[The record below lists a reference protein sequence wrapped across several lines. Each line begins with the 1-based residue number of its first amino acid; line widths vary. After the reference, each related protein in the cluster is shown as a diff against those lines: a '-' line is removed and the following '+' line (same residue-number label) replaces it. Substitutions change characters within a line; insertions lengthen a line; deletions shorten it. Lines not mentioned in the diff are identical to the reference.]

1 MADTALYDALL
12 AAEQRPAGGAAL
24 DQVIGMSV
32 ASAVIFA
39 GLLWIAWA
47 HRTRRITWL
56 QRLSDHAEQRLGR
69 PGWVAVPGGLL
80 ALALVTAFL
89 GFIWDVSLHAGVGR
103 DEGPLANPAH
113 YLILVGLFLTFI
125 AGATAMVLPLDEVPG
140 PAAVKIT
147 RAWRVPVGGL
157 LVAGSGLYAL
167 IGFPLDDVWHRI
179 FGQDVTLWGP
189 THLMLIGGAGL
200 SLVGILTL
208 LREGD
213 LAQGKTVQSLRELRV
228 RIAYTAAFGGLLIG
242 LSVFQVEY
250 DFGIQQFRQPLHPMM
265 IAAAASLAL
274 VAARRVLGAWGAILA
289 VLFYLAVRVG
299 TAVIV
304 GPVLGE
310 AYNVFPLYLGT
321 AVVIELLALIAPLS
335 RHRLL
340 FGAVAG
346 LGLSTV
352 GLALEG
358 LWVQAA
364 FVLPWTSGMWLEG
377 LLMSV
382 PVGVLAGMAGAL
394 LGTALTTGDIPGKAV
409 CRTIIVAGVV
419 AVSVSLGNGLWATVP
434 DASATVQLTDVDAD
448 PATRTVEARVTFDR
462 VDLPSDNPTWV
473 QITAWQGGGEGVVVD
488 RLRETAPG
496 VWETTRPVPVHG
508 TWKTLV
514 RVSDDR
520 ILAAVPIWMPAD
532 EAIGAKELAA
542 PATFTRAFVP
552 ETSILQREKNA
563 DHPAWLWNAAC
574 TVVAICSLLL
584 IWALSWGVARV
595 ARSTPRST
603 PAERRADDRPPA
615 LV

>member
-1 MADTALYDALL
+1 MAASPSYAVPL
-12 AAEQRPAGGAAL
+12 AVEERPAGGAAL

-32 ASAVIFA
+32 ASAVVFA
-39 GLLWIAWA
+39 ALLWVAWA
-47 HRTRRITWL
+47 HRTGRIAWL

-80 ALALVTAFL
+80 SVALLTAFL

-113 YLILVGLFLTFI
+113 YFILVGLFLTFI
-125 AGATAMVLPLDEVPG
+125 AGATAMVLPRGQVPG

-147 RAWRVPVGGL
+147 RTWHAPVGGL

-213 LAQGKTVQSLRELRV
+213 LAQGKTTASLRELRV
-228 RIAYTAAFGGLLIG
+228 RVSYTAAFGGLLVG

-265 IAAAASLAL
+265 IAAAAGIAL

-289 VLFYLAVRVG
+289 VLFYLAVRIG

-310 AYNVFPLYLGT
+310 AYNTFPIYLGT
-321 AVVIELLALIAPLS
+321 AVVVELVALVRPLARRPL
-335 RHRLL
+335 LY
-340 FGAVAG
+340 GAVAG

-364 FVLPWTSGMWLEG
+364 FVLPWTPDMWGEG

-394 LGTALTTGDIPGKAV
+394 FGTALTTGEIPGKAV
-409 CRTIIVAGVV
+409 CRTVVVAGVV
-419 AVSVSLGNGLWATVP
+419 ALSVSLGNGLYATVP
-434 DASATVQLTDVDAD
+434 DASASVVLTDVDAD
-448 PATRTVEARVTFDR
+448 PATRTVQARVTFDPA
-462 VDLPSDNPTWV
+462 DLPSDDPTWV

-488 RLRETAPG
+488 RLRESAPG
-496 VWETTRPVPVHG
+496 VWETTRPIPVHG
-508 TWKTLV
+508 SWKTLI
-514 RVSDDR
+514 RVADDR
-520 ILAAVPIWMPAD
+520 VLAAVPIWMPAD
-532 EAIGAKELAA
+532 PAIGADELAA
-542 PATFTRAFVP
+542 PATFTRDFVP
-552 ETSILQREKNA
+552 ESSILQREKNA
-563 DHPAWLWNAAC
+563 DHPTWLWNAGC

-595 ARSTPRST
+595 ARATPRST
-603 PAERRADDRPPA
+603 PVDRRTGDRPPA
-615 LV
+615 RV

>member
-1 MADTALYDALL
+1 MLSTPL
-12 AAEQRPAGGAAL
+12 AAEPRPAGGAAL
-24 DQVIGMSV
+24 DQVAGVSV
-32 ASAVIFA
+32 ASMVVFA
-39 GLLWIAWA
+39 ALVWVAWA

-56 QRLSDHAEQRLGR
+56 HRLSEWSESKIGR
-69 PGWVAVPGGLL
+69 PGWVTVPGALL
-80 ALALVTAFL
+80 AVALVTAFL

-147 RAWRVPVGGL
+147 RAWHVPVGGL
-157 LVAGSGLYAL
+157 LVAGAGLYAL

-189 THLMLIGGAGL
+189 THIMLIGGAGL
-200 SLVGILTL
+200 SLIGILLL

-213 LAQGKTVQSLRELRV
+213 LARGKTASSLRDLRV
-228 RIAYTAAFGGLLIG
+228 RVSYTAAFGGLLVG

-250 DFGIQQFRQPLHPMM
+250 DFGIQQFRMPLRPMM
-265 IAAAASLAL
+265 IAAAAGLAL
-274 VAARRVLGAWGAILA
+274 VAARVVLGAFGAILA
-289 VLFYLAVRVG
+289 VLFYLVVRIG
-299 TAVIV
+299 TAVFV

-310 AYNVFPLYLGT
+310 AYNVFPAYLGT
-321 AVVIELLALIAPLS
+321 AVVVELLALAAPLY
-335 RHRLL
+335 RRRLAY
-340 FGAVAG
+340 GAIAG
-346 LGLSTV
+346 LGISTL
-352 GLALEG
+352 GLVLEG

-364 FVLPWTSGMWLEG
+364 FILPWTSDMWAEG

-409 CRTIIVAGVV
+409 CRAIVVAGIVAL
-419 AVSVSLGNGLWATVP
+419 AVSLGNGLYATVP
-434 DASATVQLTDVDAD
+434 DATATVELTDVDSD
-448 PATRTVEARVTFDR
+448 PATRTVDARVTFDPAT
-462 VDLPSDNPTWV
+462 LPSDDPTWV
-473 QITAWQGGGEGVVVD
+473 QITAWQGDGVVVD
-488 RLRETAPG
+488 QLRETSPG
-496 VWETTRPVPVHG
+496 VWETTRPIPVHG

-520 ILAAVPIWMPAD
+520 ILAAVPIWLPAD
-532 EAIGAKELAA
+532 EAIDAEELAA
-542 PATFTRAFVP
+542 PASFTRAFVP
-552 ETSILQREKNA
+552 ETEILQREKNA
-563 DHPAWLWNAAC
+563 DHPVWLWNAAC

-584 IWALSWGVARV
+584 LWALAWGAARV
-595 ARSTPRST
+595 ARATPRPT
-603 PAERRADDRPPA
+603 TADRHADDRPPA

>member
-1 MADTALYDALL
+1 MSEALL
-12 AAEQRPAGGAAL
+12 AVEQRPAGGAAL

-32 ASAVIFA
+32 AAAVVFA
-39 GLLWIAWA
+39 ALVWIAWA

-56 QRLSDHAEQRLGR
+56 ARLSDRAEQRMGR
-69 PGWVAVPGGLL
+69 PGWVAVPGALL
-80 ALALVTAFL
+80 AIALLTAFL

-113 YLILVGLFLTFI
+113 YLILVGLFLTFV

-157 LVAGSGLYAL
+157 LVAGAGLYAL

-189 THLMLIGGAGL
+189 THIMLIGGAGL
-200 SLVGILTL
+200 SLIGSLTL

-213 LAQGKTVQSLRELRV
+213 LARGRTTAPLRELRV
-228 RIAYTAAFGGLLIG
+228 RISYTAAFGGLLVG

-265 IAAAASLAL
+265 IAAAAGLAL

-289 VLFYLAVRVG
+289 VLFYLAVRIG

-310 AYNVFPLYLGT
+310 AYNVFPVYLGT
-321 AVVIELLALIAPLS
+321 AVVVELLALIAPLY
-335 RHRLL
+335 RRRLL

-346 LGLSTV
+346 LGLSTL
-352 GLALEG
+352 GLALES

-364 FVLPWTSGMWLEG
+364 FVLPWTRDMWAEG

-382 PVGVLAGMAGAL
+382 PVGVLAGMTGAL
-394 LGTALTTGDIPGKAV
+394 FGTALTTGALPSKTV
-409 CRTIIVAGVV
+409 CRTVVVAGVV
-419 AVSVSLGNGLWATVP
+419 ALAVSLGNGLYATVP
-434 DASATVQLTDVDAD
+434 DAAATVALTDVDSD
-448 PATRTVEARVTFDR
+448 PATRTVTARVTFDPA
-462 VDLPSDNPTWV
+462 DLPSDDPTWV

-496 VWETTRPVPVHG
+496 VWETTRPIPVHG
-508 TWKTLV
+508 TWKTLI

-520 ILAAVPIWMPAD
+520 TLAAVPVFMPAD
-532 EAIGAKELAA
+532 EAIGAEELAA

-563 DHPAWLWNAAC
+563 DHPTWLWNAAC
-574 TVVAICSLLL
+574 SVVAICSLLL
-584 IWALSWGVARV
+584 LWALAWGAARV
-595 ARSTPRST
+595 ARATPRASAT
-603 PAERRADDRPPA
+603 DHHAGDRPPA